1 MFVNFIY
8 ILLVFPKQK
17 DNAFIA
23 NGKAMHKG
31 DTKAKNK

>member
-17 DNAFIA
+17 DNAFISFVYYFLFVFL
-23 NGKAMHKG
+23 
-31 DTKAKNK
+31 